1 MKKVNEQNR
10 MKKQRIKQK
19 INEQLIDRLEETMDR
34 AEKEMTYLKE

>member
-34 AEKEMTYLKE
+34 DEKEMTYLKE